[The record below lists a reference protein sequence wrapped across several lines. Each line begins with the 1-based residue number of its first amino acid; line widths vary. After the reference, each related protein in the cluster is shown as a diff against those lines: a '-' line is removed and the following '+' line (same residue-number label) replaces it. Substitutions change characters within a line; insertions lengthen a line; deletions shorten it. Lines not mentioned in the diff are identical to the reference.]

1 MKKLAL
7 FVCAA
12 FCAIAMNAQLVTST
26 STKITTAPKESKTTW
41 MFKVG
46 MATNNF
52 VGDAMED
59 EVGAKIGYNF
69 GLEFNRTMGKKG
81 AYWGMDFLFG
91 SRGYKYS
98 ESEDGV
104 SYEEKLKTHN
114 FQWSPFNFGWKIN
127 VANKISIDPHVG
139 LFVSI
144 DYAGKQVSSIEG
156 YGEKYE
162 EEIGIFD
169 EEYDGYIPVDMG
181 MKIGVGVWFNKKF
194 NLDLTYQRGFV
205 NTFDFEDSDYT
216 ANASNFLIRLGYAF

>member
-7 FVCAA
+7 LVCAA

-26 STKITTAPKESKTTW
+26 SQGLVTEPKAPKESKTTW

-52 VGDAMED
+52 VGENWGDSD
-59 EVGAKIGYNF
+59 TKIGYNF
-69 GLEFNRTMGKKG
+69 GFEFNRTMGKKG

-98 ESEDGV
+98 EGEYDF
-104 SYEEKLKTHN
+104 KHKAHN
-114 FQWSPFNFGWKIN
+114 FQWSPFTFGWKVD
-127 VANKISIDPHVG
+127 VANKITIDPHLGVF
-139 LFVSI
+139 LAI
-144 DYAGKQVSSIEG
+144 DYAGKQVA
-156 YGEKYE
+156 
-162 EEIGIFD
+162 
-169 EEYDGYIPVDMG
+169 EYDGEEGDISIWDVEDYIPVDLG

-205 NTFDFEDSDYT
+205 NAFDFGDDYSSKT
-216 ANASNFLIRLGYAF
+216 NNFLIRLGYAF

>member
-7 FVCAA
+7 LVCAA

-26 STKITTAPKESKTTW
+26 SQGLVTAPKESKTTW

-69 GLEFNRTMGKKG
+69 GFEFNRTMGKKG

-104 SYEEKLKTHN
+104 
-114 FQWSPFNFGWKIN
+114 
-127 VANKISIDPHVG
+127 
-139 LFVSI
+139 
-144 DYAGKQVSSIEG
+144 
-156 YGEKYE
+156 
-162 EEIGIFD
+162 
-169 EEYDGYIPVDMG
+169 
-181 MKIGVGVWFNKKF
+181 
-194 NLDLTYQRGFV
+194 
-205 NTFDFEDSDYT
+205 
-216 ANASNFLIRLGYAF
+216 